1 MGNVFH
7 CQLWIW
13 FSYISCHYTFGLPL
27 DLARS
32 QSGDYFNNP
41 YSTSCNDDDRFCVAT
56 KSICYP
62 NRPKQ
67 GDKCCYCRCQVTYST
82 FNLTTLRCALN
93 SEYRPDECFYRF
105 GGDRRYDE
113 LYLNEIDMTVSG
125 DEKLINSN
133 LDDKSQKHL
142 KNCAVNKVEQM
153 NSTGYETV
161 ASHPFSV
168 DNKKHHFELEWSG
181 TYGDRV
187 YGRVYRIILTCKYKS
202 TSITGC
208 LMLKSA
214 GTVQVNYPGL
224 PEIPSSV
231 LPTSKTKA
239 SLVSSTSS
247 SVSSSPLLITEIP
260 STIQRTTTS
269 AKEFIQPSYAFVVNS
284 PSLTQW
290 IIPLQFSVE
299 KECSKSISSTIDN
312 RENSKETM
320 AFSSSSI
327 VTEFSTSPDKERQSS
342 EKDGSIVLYIV
353 VVVVVFVV
361 IIALAVVVLFIMR
374 RKKKKTLK
382 KHKSQANIMLSDMN
396 KNNVNKDEDG
406 FYTSLDKSEGNDE
419 SNYEALRFPE
429 TNKNQSRANNCNEKM
444 LQNENEYAYADAGRL
459 YSTTVDDKKL
469 GAKNNDAFHA
479 NENER
484 VYSILETEPGQI
496 SYPTPSRV
504 SFEPAGHG
512 YTGDSDVDYVTVLPS
527 KSEPGQSD
535 CPVYADL
542 SGQRDAEN
550 EYQSLVKRK
559 K

>member
-1 MGNVFH
+1 MRNLFH
-7 CQLWIW
+7 WQQWIL
-13 FSYISCHYTFGLPL
+13 FCCISCHCVFGLQL
-27 DLARS
+27 NLTRS
-32 QSGDYFNNP
+32 RSGDYFNNP
-41 YSTSCNDDDRFCVAT
+41 YSTSCDNDDDRFCVAT
-56 KSICYP
+56 KSICYE
-62 NRPKQ
+62 NHPKR
-67 GDKCCYCRCQVTYST
+67 GDKCCYCRCQATYST
-82 FNLTTLRCALN
+82 FNLTTLRCAPN
-93 SEYRPDECFYRF
+93 SEYRPAECFYRF

-113 LYLNEIDMTVSG
+113 LYLNEIDMTVRG
-125 DEKLINSN
+125 DEKLINRN

-142 KNCAVNKVEQM
+142 KNCVVNKVEQM

-168 DNKKHHFELEWSG
+168 DNKKHFELEWSSA
-181 TYGDRV
+181 YGDGV
-187 YGRVYRIILTCKYKS
+187 YGKVYRIILTCKYKS

-214 GTVQVNYPGL
+214 GTVQVNQPGL
-224 PEIPSSV
+224 PGILSSV
-231 LPTSKTKA
+231 LPTSKTTA

-247 SVSSSPLLITEIP
+247 
-260 STIQRTTTS
+260 
-269 AKEFIQPSYAFVVNS
+269 F
-284 PSLTQW
+284 TQW
-290 IIPLQFSVE
+290 IIPLQFSAE
-299 KECSKSISSTIDN
+299 KERVEVSATKSISSTIGN
-312 RENSKETM
+312 RENPKETM

-327 VTEFSTSPDKERQSS
+327 VIESPTSPDQERQSS
-342 EKDGSIVLYIV
+342 VKDGNVVLYIV
-353 VVVVVFVV
+353 LVVVVFVV
-361 IIALAVVVLFIMR
+361 IIASALVLLLFMK

-382 KHKSQANIMLSDMN
+382 KRESQANIMLSDMN
-396 KNNVNKDEDG
+396 KNNVNKDEVD
-406 FYTSLDKSEGNDE
+406 FYTSLDKSAGNDE

-429 TNKNQSRANNCNEKM
+429 TNKNQPRPNNCNDKM
-444 LQNENEYAYADAGRL
+444 LQSENEYAYVDADEM
-459 YSTTVDDKKL
+459 YSTIVDDKKL
-469 GAKNNDAFHA
+469 GAKNNDAFDA

-512 YTGDSDVDYVTVLPS
+512 YTGDPGVDYLTVLPP

-542 SGQRDAEN
+542 SSQRGGEN